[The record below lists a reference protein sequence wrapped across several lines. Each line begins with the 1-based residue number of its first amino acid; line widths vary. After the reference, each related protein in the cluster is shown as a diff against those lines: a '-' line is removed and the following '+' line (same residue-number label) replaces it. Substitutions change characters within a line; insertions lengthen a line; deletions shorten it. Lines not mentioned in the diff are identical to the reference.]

1 MKKRYYLYGL
11 LALVVLISATW
22 AFRYLTAPIRG
33 SVNAEEQLESAA
45 SRIARYDY
53 FFDLCASVQRQKAQL
68 AAQKE
73 RLSSEPDGKI
83 KSRVR
88 ANIAGIKSQVAGSVA
103 QYNAESAKSYTSA
116 RFKASNLPY
125 QLTVEG
131 ETQCVTY

>member
-11 LALVVLISATW
+11 LGIAVLISASW
-22 AFRYLTAPIRG
+22 AYRYFTAPIRG
-33 SVNAEEQLESAA
+33 AVTAEEQLESAA

-68 AAQKE
+68 AAQQE
-73 RLSSEPDGKI
+73 RLQSEPEGKI
-83 KSRVR
+83 KSRIR

-116 RFKASNLPY
+116 RFKASNLPF
-125 QLTVEG
+125 QLTTNG